1 MTVGYISGCEINL
14 SHTHSHGTEINIIVS
29 GEFETGLFQENG
41 AWFIM
46 QTVSA
51 GQAIIFPQG
60 AIHFE
65 ENLFGIKMKSVYHIC
80 FFLISFIRSMFV
92 ICSYNEQ

>member
-1 MTVGYISGCEINL
+1 
-14 SHTHSHGTEINIIVS
+14 
-29 GEFETGLFQENG
+29 
-41 AWFIM
+41 M